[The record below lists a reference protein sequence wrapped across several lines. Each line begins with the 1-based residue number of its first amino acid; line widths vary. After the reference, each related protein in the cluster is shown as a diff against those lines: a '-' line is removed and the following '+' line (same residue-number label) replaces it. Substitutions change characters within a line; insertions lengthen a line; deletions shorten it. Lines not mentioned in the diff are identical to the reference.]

1 MNEKLEQDLTD
12 YMIVASH
19 VDGRRTE
26 INLMRR
32 LRKEIENLEM
42 KLASD
47 GDLADVRCR
56 FDSGDQVRVKF
67 RKLDRFWNG
76 MVHKDDGGRYVE
88 VIKNGLHW
96 EITKVER
103 DRIKIAS

>member
-1 MNEKLEQDLTD
+1 MEQRELLMNFMRSLKAKGLLDKD
-12 YMIVASH
+12 IHGSV
-19 VDGRRTE
+19 VDVFIHSE
-26 INLMRR
+26 LPR
-32 LRKEIENLEM
+32 L
-42 KLASD
+42 ATTGGS
-47 GDLADVRCR
+47 ADVRCR
-56 FDSGDQVRVKF
+56 FDSGDQVMVKF

-76 MVHKDDGGRYVE
+76 MVHKDDGGKYVE